1 MFVIMSKAKFYAME
15 ALVDGAQKRCDA
27 MEVQLARCEKR
38 LKLCRETEEKLVF
51 ASRDMSEEIREL
63 SKRISALAERLDAME
78 QEREEMAEAQAA
90 AEKAFTDGVANIL
103 NYSVGGKAK

>member
-51 ASRDMSEEIREL
+51 ENREL
-63 SKRISALAERLDAME
+63 SKRVSALAERFDAME
-78 QEREEMAEAQAA
+78 QEREEMAEAQAV

-103 NYSVGGKAK
+103 NYAGGGKAK